1 MIRNNVL
8 DALGNVVDILRG
20 DTADGDTSVLG
31 HVNAVFLDHSLAL
44 LNGESREGEHANL
57 SGNVRPVTW
66 DALLLNCSAK
76 GSSHFI
82 HAAANGN
89 KLVEPLLAQ
98 SRVIEDSCGDSS
110 TMLGRRRVVAADN
123 DLDLRE
129 DTSGLVLVS
138 TDKVEGAS
146 ALTIE
151 THNLGERLGNDHI
164 EALGEE
170 ETETVCILVEAAR
183 GEALVCGIKEWV
195 ELSALADI
203 SNLLPLS
210 LSGVDAGR
218 VVSAGVQKHARAGL
232 SSVEISDH
240 ASDIE
245 TLGLLVE
252 VAVLAHGDASR
263 GEHLVVVAPGR
274 VAHVEGAGSELSEE
288 LSNDAQSASTGQG
301 LHGSDS
307 CVADEG
313 AVEAEEDTLGAL
325 AELSETIDG
334 QILLIKSGISD
345 NCCLSLADDGEDVG
359 LAVVVAVGTDTKV
372 DLLGVLVGL
381 EALSQ
386 TEDRVSGGHGDVS
399 ELSVQCSESGCHLV
413 KSLFYFIIDLVWLR
427 KLGQGQ
433 AREIS
438 NI

>member
-1 MIRNNVL
+1 M
-8 DALGNVVDILRG
+8 
-20 DTADGDTSVLG
+20 S
-31 HVNAVFLDHSLAL
+31 
-44 LNGESREGEHANL
+44 
-57 SGNVRPVTW
+57 
-66 DALLLNCSAK
+66 
-76 GSSHFI
+76 
-82 HAAANGN
+82 
-89 KLVEPLLAQ
+89 
-98 SRVIEDSCGDSS
+98 
-110 TMLGRRRVVAADN
+110 
-123 DLDLRE
+123 
-129 DTSGLVLVS
+129 
-138 TDKVEGAS
+138 
-146 ALTIE
+146 
-151 THNLGERLGNDHI
+151 NDHI

-170 ETETVCILVEAAR
+170 ETEAVSVLVEATR
-183 GEALVCGIKEWV
+183 GEALVGGIEEWV

-203 SNLLPLS
+203 GNLLPLS
-210 LSGVDAGR
+210 ISGVDTGR

-232 SSVEISDH
+232 SSVKVSDH
-240 ASDIE
+240 AVDVK

-252 VAVLAHGDASR
+252 VAVLAHSNSSR
-263 GEHLVVVAPGR
+263 GEHLVVVAPSG
-274 VAHVEGAGSELSEE
+274 VAHVEGAWSELGEE
-288 LSNDAQSASTGQG
+288 LGNDTKGASTGQSLNRG
-301 LHGSDS
+301 DS
-307 CVADEG
+307 GVTDKG

-325 AELSETIDG
+325 AELSKTIDG

-359 LAVVVAVGTDTKV
+359 LAIVVAVGTDTKV

-427 KLGQGQ
+427 KLRQGQ